1 MQSAPPWQG
10 QVVLVNATP
19 SPWWHWGPAIFLAL
33 SVLGTIVGTA
43 IAAFIPYDQF
53 LDGMENDTEEPGPYP
68 DNGTSE
74 EQDEWNATNQ
84 KWSEYVALTEL
95 MEGFEEIKPYQ
106 VVSGF
111 LVGIVGIAAVVLL
124 FMRDEK
130 GFKFAY
136 AWIMTSV
143 ITQAIM
149 GLKTQEMMADFYS
162 NMPSGGD
169 EAFLDL
175 WMNIQYG
182 IQLGSLMV
190 CNILLFS
197 IFFMCSMKSQDF
209 GQIEESGFHTH
220 PTSTILD
227 AKSP

>member
-1 MQSAPPWQG
+1 MQAAPWQG

-43 IAAFIPYDQF
+43 IAAIIPYDQF
-53 LDGMENDTEEPGPYP
+53 LDEMEKDTEEPGAYP
-68 DNGTSE
+68 ENGTSE
-74 EQDEWNATNQ
+74 EQDEWNAT
-84 KWSEYVALTEL
+84 KERWDEYVVVTEL
-95 MEGFEEIKPYQ
+95 IEGLEEIKPYQ
-106 VVSGF
+106 IGSGF
-111 LVGIVGIAAVVLL
+111 LVGIVGIAAVVFL

-136 AWIMTSV
+136 AWILTSV

-149 GLKTQEMMADFYS
+149 GLKTQDMMTEFYA
-162 NMPSGGD
+162 NMPSEGD
-169 EAFLDL
+169 EAFLDI

-182 IQLGSLMV
+182 LQLGSLLV

-197 IFFMCSMKSQDF
+197 IFFMCSMKSQ
-209 GQIEESGFHTH
+209 Q

-227 AKSP
+227 GKMQ

>member
-53 LDGMENDTEEPGPYP
+53 LDEMENDTEEPGPYP
-68 DNGTSE
+68 ENGTSE
-74 EQDEWNATNQ
+74 EQDEWNAT
-84 KWSEYVALTEL
+84 KERWDEYVVVTEL
-95 MEGFEEIKPYQ
+95 IEGLEEIKPYQ
-106 VVSGF
+106 VISGF
-111 LVGIVGIAAVVLL
+111 LVGTVGIAAVVLL
-124 FMRDEK
+124 FLRDEK

-136 AWIMTSV
+136 AWIVTTV

-149 GLKTQEMMADFYS
+149 GLKTQEMMAEFYA
-162 NMPSGGD
+162 NMPSEED
-169 EAFLDL
+169 FLVE

-197 IFFMCSMKSQDF
+197 IFFMCSMKSQDL
-209 GQIEESGFHTH
+209 GQIEESGFHTQ

-227 AKSP
+227 GKSP

>member
-1 MQSAPPWQG
+1 MQTSPWQG

-53 LDGMENDTEEPGPYP
+53 LDEMENDTEEPGPYP
-68 DNGTSE
+68 ENGTSE
-74 EQDEWNATNQ
+74 EQDEWNAT
-84 KWSEYVALTEL
+84 KERWDEYVALTEL
-95 MEGFEEIKPYQ
+95 IEGLEEIKPYQ
-106 VVSGF
+106 VISGF
-111 LVGIVGIAAVVLL
+111 LVGTVGIAAVVLL
-124 FMRDEK
+124 FLRDEK

-136 AWIMTSV
+136 AWIVTTV

-149 GLKTQEMMADFYS
+149 GLKTQEMMAEFYA
-162 NMPSGGD
+162 NMPSEED
-169 EAFLDL
+169 FLVE

-209 GQIEESGFHTH
+209 GQIEESGFHTQ

-227 AKSP
+227 GKSP

>member
-33 SVLGTIVGTA
+33 SVLATIVGTA
-43 IAAFIPYDQF
+43 IAAIIPYDQF
-53 LDGMENDTEEPGPYP
+53 LDEMENDTEEPGTYP

-74 EQDEWNATNQ
+74 EQDEWNVT
-84 KWSEYVALTEL
+84 KERWDEYVAVTEL
-95 MEGFEEIKPYQ
+95 IEGLEEIKPYLI
-106 VVSGF
+106 VSGF
-111 LVGIVGIAAVVLL
+111 LVATVGIAAVVLL

-136 AWIMTSV
+136 AWIFTTV

-149 GLKTQEMMADFYS
+149 GLKTQDMMAEFYA
-162 NMPSGGD
+162 NMPSEED
-169 EAFLDL
+169 FLVE

-209 GQIEESGFHTH
+209 CQIEESGFHTQ

-227 AKSP
+227 VKSP

>member
-1 MQSAPPWQG
+1 MQSPPWQG
-10 QVVLVNATP
+10 GEVVLVNATP

-43 IAAFIPYDQF
+43 IAAIIPYDQ
-53 LDGMENDTEEPGPYP
+53 LLEPMGDDTEEPGPYP

-74 EQDEWNATNQ
+74 EQDEWNAT
-84 KWSEYVALTEL
+84 KERWDSYVALTEL
-95 MEGFEEIKPYQ
+95 MEGLEEIKPYQ
-106 VVSGF
+106 IISGF
-111 LVGIVGIAAVVLL
+111 LVGIVGIAAVVFL

-136 AWIMTSV
+136 AWIVTSV
-143 ITQAIM
+143 ITQSIM
-149 GLKTQEMMADFYS
+149 GLKTQDIMAEFYAK
-162 NMPSGGD
+162 MPSGD
-169 EAFLDL
+169 EDFMVQ
-175 WMNIQYG
+175 WMEIQYG

-197 IFFMCSMKSQDF
+197 IFFMCSMKSQDL
-209 GQIEESGFHTH
+209 GGIEESGFHTR

-227 AKSP
+227 GKHP

>member
-1 MQSAPPWQG
+1 MQSPPWQG

-53 LDGMENDTEEPGPYP
+53 LDEMENDTEEPGPYP
-68 DNGTSE
+68 ENGTSE
-74 EQDEWNATNQ
+74 EQDEWNAT
-84 KWSEYVALTEL
+84 KERWDEYVVVTEL
-95 MEGFEEIKPYQ
+95 IEGLEEIKPYQ
-106 VVSGF
+106 VISGF
-111 LVGIVGIAAVVLL
+111 LVGIVGITAVVLL

-136 AWIMTSV
+136 AWIVTTA

-149 GLKTQEMMADFYS
+149 GLKTQEMMAEFYA
-162 NMPSGGD
+162 NMPSEED
-169 EAFLDL
+169 FLVE

-209 GQIEESGFHTH
+209 GQIEESGFHTQ

-227 AKSP
+227 GKSP

>member
-1 MQSAPPWQG
+1 
-10 QVVLVNATP
+10 
-19 SPWWHWGPAIFLAL
+19 
-33 SVLGTIVGTA
+33 
-43 IAAFIPYDQF
+43 
-53 LDGMENDTEEPGPYP
+53 MENDTEEPGPYP

-106 VVSGF
+106 IVSGF

-136 AWIMTSV
+136 AWIVTTV
-143 ITQAIM
+143 ITQSIM
-149 GLKTQEMMADFYS
+149 GLKIQDMMTDFYA
-162 NMPSGGD
+162 NMPSED
-169 EAFLDL
+169 DFLVE

-182 IQLGSLMV
+182 IQIGSLMV

-197 IFFMCSMKSQDF
+197 IFFMCSMKSQDL
-209 GQIEESGFHTH
+209 GGIEESGFHTR

-227 AKSP
+227 GKHP

>member
-1 MQSAPPWQG
+1 MQAAPWQG

-43 IAAFIPYDQF
+43 IAAIIPYDQF
-53 LDGMENDTEEPGPYP
+53 LDEMEKDTEEPGAYP
-68 DNGTSE
+68 ENGTSE
-74 EQDEWNATNQ
+74 EQDEWNATKERWDQ
-84 KWSEYVALTEL
+84 YVALTEL
-95 MEGFEEIKPYQ
+95 IEGLEEIKPYQ
-106 VVSGF
+106 IGSGF
-111 LVGIVGIAAVVLL
+111 LVGIVGIAAVVFL

-136 AWIMTSV
+136 AWIVTSV

-149 GLKTQEMMADFYS
+149 GLTTQDMMTEFYA
-162 NMPSGGD
+162 NMPSEED
-169 EAFLDL
+169 FLVE

-182 IQLGSLMV
+182 IQLGSLVV

-197 IFFMCSMKSQDF
+197 IFFMCSMKSQDL
-209 GQIEESGFHTH
+209 GQIEESGFHTQ

-227 AKSP
+227 GKSP

>member
-53 LDGMENDTEEPGPYP
+53 LDEMENDTEEPGPYP
-68 DNGTSE
+68 ENGTSE
-74 EQDEWNATNQ
+74 EQDEWNAT
-84 KWSEYVALTEL
+84 KERWDEYVVVTEL
-95 MEGFEEIKPYQ
+95 IEGLEEIKPYQ
-106 VVSGF
+106 VISGF
-111 LVGIVGIAAVVLL
+111 LVGTVGIAAVVLL
-124 FMRDEK
+124 FLRDEK

-136 AWIMTSV
+136 AWIVTTV

-149 GLKTQEMMADFYS
+149 GLKTQEMMAEFYA
-162 NMPSGGD
+162 NMPSEED
-169 EAFLDL
+169 FLVE

-209 GQIEESGFHTH
+209 GQIEESGFHTQ

-227 AKSP
+227 GKSP

>member
-1 MQSAPPWQG
+1 MQAAPWQG

-53 LDGMENDTEEPGPYP
+53 LDEMENDTEEPGPYP
-68 DNGTSE
+68 ENGTSE
-74 EQDEWNATNQ
+74 EQDEWNAT
-84 KWSEYVALTEL
+84 KERWDEYVVVTEL
-95 MEGFEEIKPYQ
+95 IEGLEEIKPYQ
-106 VVSGF
+106 VISGF
-111 LVGIVGIAAVVLL
+111 LVGTVGIAAVVLL
-124 FMRDEK
+124 FLRDEK

-136 AWIMTSV
+136 AWIVTTV

-149 GLKTQEMMADFYS
+149 GLKTQEMMAEFYA
-162 NMPSGGD
+162 NMPSEED
-169 EAFLDL
+169 FLVE

-209 GQIEESGFHTH
+209 GQIEESGFHTQ

-227 AKSP
+227 GKSP